1 LGSPLGLGKDV
12 FLHAQKIFAVLLAGA
27 SLGTRA
33 AGSVNLIDHMSRKK
47 LAHSEDLLSHNI
59 IIRVTE
65 TMFLKLEQLKKES
78 YSPSVAE
85 VCRKILSNQKIKLHH
100 QDVSMN
106 PVMEE
111 LAGIRKEL
119 KAIGVN
125 INQVTRK
132 VNGTADE
139 SRRSYYAM
147 QTAGMYQTIEGKVDR
162 LLVVVTKLAEKWL
175 QE

>member
-1 LGSPLGLGKDV
+1 
-12 FLHAQKIFAVLLAGA
+12 
-27 SLGTRA
+27 
-33 AGSVNLIDHMSRKK
+33 MSRKK
-47 LAHSEDLLSHNI
+47 LAGSEALLSHNI

-65 TMFLKLEQLKKES
+65 NMFLKLEQIRKES

-85 VCRKILSNQKIKLHH
+85 VCRKILGNEKIKLYQ

-111 LAGIRKEL
+111 LAGIRREL

-132 VNGTADE
+132 FNGTKDE
-139 SRRSYYAM
+139 KKRSYYAL
-147 QTAGMYQTIEGKVDR
+147 QTAGVYQTIDPKIDR
-162 LLVVVTKLAEKWL
+162 LLLMVSKLAEKWL
-175 QE
+175 QG

>member
-1 LGSPLGLGKDV
+1 
-12 FLHAQKIFAVLLAGA
+12 
-27 SLGTRA
+27 
-33 AGSVNLIDHMSRKK
+33 MSRKK
-47 LAHSEDLLSHNI
+47 LAATEELLSHNI

-65 TMFLKLEQLKKES
+65 TMFKKLEQLKQKS

-85 VCRKILSNQKIKLHH
+85 VCRKILGNQKIKLYE

-111 LAGIRKEL
+111 LAGIRREL

-132 VNGTADE
+132 FNGAKDE
-139 SRRSYYAM
+139 NKRSYYAL
-147 QTAGMYQTIEGKVDR
+147 QTANMYRTVDAKVDR
-162 LLVVVTKLAEKWL
+162 LLSLVSKLAEKWL